1 MSNFRF
7 ESFGRT
13 HRPKAPNNRDKNFVT
28 GAHSLAHLRELSE
41 NQFTSQSFGIYRNEN
56 QRYLHI
62 ATSGSATVTN
72 VYVYNFAVGWW
83 SELQQHDHLSNSPP
97 SGSYKVGYN
106 QSRVVEIYGAD
117 WVSLQTGSASGDGR
131 VAIAFSSF

>member
-28 GAHSLAHLRELSE
+28 GAESLASLRELSE

-83 SELQQHDHLSNSPP
+83 TEVQEQDFTNSPP
-97 SGSYKVGYN
+97 SGSYKVGFN
-106 QSRVVEIYGAD
+106 QSRVLEIYGAD

>member
-28 GAHSLAHLRELSE
+28 GAASLASLRELSE

-72 VYVYNFAVGWW
+72 LYVYNFAVGWW
-83 SELQQHDHLSNSPP
+83 SELQLHDFTNSPP
-97 SGSYKVGYN
+97 SGSCKVGYN
-106 QSRVVEIYGAD
+106 QSRVVEIYGSD
-117 WVSLQTGSASGDGR
+117 WVALKVSGTGSEGR